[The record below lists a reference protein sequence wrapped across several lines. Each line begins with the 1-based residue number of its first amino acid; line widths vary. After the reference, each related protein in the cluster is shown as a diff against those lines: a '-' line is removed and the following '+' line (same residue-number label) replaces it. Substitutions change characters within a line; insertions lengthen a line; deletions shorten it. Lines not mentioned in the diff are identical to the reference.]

1 MTIKE
6 EQIMGCPNCGHK
18 QTAEFY
24 QAINVKLNP
33 ELKEQF
39 FKGEINMFVCEEC
52 GNKAVVDLVFLYHD
66 MDKRFCVQYCPYEL
80 VVQQSEKLSEM
91 YSIDGKL
98 NVPANIQLPET
109 AQYMYEPHI
118 VLSLD
123 EMIRY
128 VQFRD
133 ALFEKRSDKQSWH

>member
-6 EQIMGCPNCGHK
+6 EQVMGCPACGHK
-18 QTAEFY
+18 QIAEFY

-33 ELKEQF
+33 ELKERL
-39 FKGEINMFVCEEC
+39 FKGELNMFVCEEC
-52 GNKAVVDLVFLYHD
+52 GKKAVVDLVFLYHD
-66 MDKRFCVQYCPYEL
+66 MDKRFCVQYCPVEL
-80 VVQQSEKLSEM
+80 VVQQSDKLSEM
-91 YSIDGKL
+91 YTVDGRL
-98 NVPANIQLPET
+98 SVPANIQLPET

-133 ALFEKRSDKQSWH
+133 ALFEKYNDNKKWH

>member
-6 EQIMGCPNCGHK
+6 EQVMGCPACGHR
-18 QTAEFY
+18 QIAEFY

-33 ELKEQF
+33 ELKERL
-39 FKGEINMFVCEEC
+39 FKGELNMFVCEEC
-52 GNKAVVDLVFLYHD
+52 GKKAVVDLVFLYHD
-66 MDKRFCVQYCPYEL
+66 MDKRFCVQYCPVEL
-80 VVQQSEKLSEM
+80 VVQQSDKLSEM
-91 YSIDGKL
+91 YTVDGRL
-98 NVPANIQLPET
+98 SVPANIQLPET
-109 AQYMYEPHI
+109 ARYMYEPHI

-133 ALFEKRSDKQSWH
+133 ALFEKYNDNKKWH

>member
-6 EQIMGCPNCGHK
+6 EQVMGCPACGHK
-18 QTAEFY
+18 QIAEFY

-33 ELKEQF
+33 ELKERL
-39 FKGEINMFVCEEC
+39 FKGELNMFVCEEC
-52 GNKAVVDLVFLYHD
+52 GKKAVVDLVFLYHD
-66 MDKRFCVQYCPYEL
+66 MDKRFCVQYCPVAL
-80 VVQQSEKLSEM
+80 VVQQSDKLSEM
-91 YSIDGKL
+91 YTVDGRL
-98 NVPANIQLPET
+98 SVPANIQLPET

-133 ALFEKRSDKQSWH
+133 ALFEKYNDNKKWH

>member
-6 EQIMGCPNCGHK
+6 EQVMGCPACGHK
-18 QTAEFY
+18 QIAEFY

-33 ELKEQF
+33 ELKERLF
-39 FKGEINMFVCEEC
+39 MGELNMFVCEEC
-52 GNKAVVDLVFLYHD
+52 GKKAVVDLVFLYHD
-66 MDKRFCVQYCPYEL
+66 MDKRFCVQYCPVAL
-80 VVQQSEKLSEM
+80 VVQQSDKLSEM
-91 YSIDGKL
+91 YTVDGRL
-98 NVPANIQLPET
+98 SVPANIQLPET

-133 ALFEKRSDKQSWH
+133 ALFEKYNDNKKWH

>member
-6 EQIMGCPNCGHK
+6 EQVMGCPACGHK
-18 QTAEFY
+18 QIAEFY

-33 ELKEQF
+33 ELKERL
-39 FKGEINMFVCEEC
+39 FKGELNMFVCEEC
-52 GNKAVVDLVFLYHD
+52 GKKAVVDLVFLYHD
-66 MDKRFCVQYCPYEL
+66 MDKRFCVQYCPVEL
-80 VVQQSEKLSEM
+80 VVQQSDKLSEM
-91 YSIDGKL
+91 YTVDGRL
-98 NVPANIQLPET
+98 SVPANIQLPET

-128 VQFRD
+128 IQFRD
-133 ALFEKRSDKQSWH
+133 ALFEKYNDNKKWH

>member
-1 MTIKE
+1 MTIME
-6 EQIMGCPNCGHK
+6 EQVMGCPSCGHN

-33 ELKEQF
+33 ELKEKF
-39 FKGEINMFVCEEC
+39 FKGELNMFVCEEC

-66 MDKRFCVQYCPYEL
+66 MDKRFCVQYCPFEL
-80 VVQQSEKLSEM
+80 VSQQSEKLSDM
-91 YSIDGKL
+91 YSIDGRL
-98 NVPANIQLPET
+98 NIPENIQLPET

-133 ALFEKRSDKQSWH
+133 ALYEKVAGKQSWH

>member
-6 EQIMGCPNCGHK
+6 EQVMGCPACGHK
-18 QTAEFY
+18 QATEFY

-33 ELKEQF
+33 ELKERL
-39 FKGEINMFVCEEC
+39 FKGELNMFVCDEC
-52 GNKAVVDLVFLYHD
+52 GSRAVVDLVFLYHD

-80 VVQQSEKLSEM
+80 VVQQSDKLSEM
-91 YSIDGKL
+91 YSVDGKL
-98 NVPANIQLPET
+98 NVPVNIRLPET

-128 VQFRD
+128 VQYRD
-133 ALFEKRSDKQSWH
+133 ALYEKYNDKKKWH

>member
-6 EQIMGCPNCGHK
+6 EQIIGCPVCRHQ
-18 QTAEFY
+18 QTTEFY

-33 ELKEQF
+33 ELKEKL
-39 FKGEINMFVCEEC
+39 FKGELNMFVCEEC
-52 GNKAVVDLVFLYHD
+52 GNRAVVDLIFLYHD

-80 VVQQSEKLSEM
+80 VVQQSEKLAEM
-91 YSIDGKL
+91 YSVEGKL

-109 AQYMYEPHI
+109 ARYMFEPHI
-118 VLSLD
+118 VLGLD

-133 ALFEKRSDKQSWH
+133 TLFETSSEKQNWH

>member
-6 EQIMGCPNCGHK
+6 EQLMGCPVCGHK
-18 QTAEFY
+18 QITEFY

-33 ELKEQF
+33 ELKEKLF
-39 FKGEINMFVCEEC
+39 NGRLNMFVCEEC
-52 GNKAVVDLVFLYHD
+52 GKRAVVDLVFLYHD
-66 MDKRFCVQYCPYEL
+66 MDKRFCVQYCPIEF
-80 VVQQSEKLSEM
+80 VNQQSDKLSDM
-91 YSIDGKL
+91 YTVDGKL
-98 NVPANIQLPET
+98 NVPANIQLPEA

-133 ALFEKRSDKQSWH
+133 ALFGKFTVKKKWH

>member
-6 EQIMGCPNCGHK
+6 EQVMGCPACGHK
-18 QTAEFY
+18 QIAEFY

-33 ELKEQF
+33 ELKERL
-39 FKGEINMFVCEEC
+39 FKGELNMFVCEEC
-52 GNKAVVDLVFLYHD
+52 GKKAVVDLVFLYHD
-66 MDKRFCVQYCPYEL
+66 MDKRFCVQYCPVEL
-80 VVQQSEKLSEM
+80 VVQQSDKLSEM
-91 YSIDGKL
+91 YTVDGRL
-98 NVPANIQLPET
+98 SVPANIQLPEA

-133 ALFEKRSDKQSWH
+133 ALFEKYNDNKKWH

>member
-6 EQIMGCPNCGHK
+6 EQLMGCPACGHK

-33 ELKEQF
+33 ELKEKF
-39 FKGEINMFVCEEC
+39 FKGELNMFVCDKC
-52 GNKAVVDLVFLYHD
+52 GKKAVVDLVFLYHD
-66 MDKRFCVQYCPYEL
+66 MDKRFCVQYCPFDL
-80 VVQQSEKLSEM
+80 VARQSEKLSGM
-91 YSIDGKL
+91 YSIEGKL
-98 NVPANIQLPET
+98 NVPANVQLPEA

-133 ALFEKRSDKQSWH
+133 AIYEMASDKQSWH

>member
-6 EQIMGCPNCGHK
+6 EQIMGCPVCGHR

-33 ELKEQF
+33 ELKEKF
-39 FKGEINMFVCEEC
+39 FKGELNMFVCEEC
-52 GNKAVVDLVFLYHD
+52 GNRAVVDLVFLYHD

-80 VVQQSEKLSEM
+80 VVRQSEKLSEM
-91 YSIDGKL
+91 YSVEGKL
-98 NVPANIQLPET
+98 NIPANIQLPET

-133 ALFEKRSDKQSWH
+133 ALYEKSSDKQNWH

>member
-6 EQIMGCPNCGHK
+6 EQIMGCPACGHK

-39 FKGEINMFVCEEC
+39 FKGELNMFVCEEC
-52 GNKAVVDLVFLYHD
+52 GKRAVVDLVFLYHD

-91 YSIDGKL
+91 YSIDGRL
-98 NVPANIQLPET
+98 NVPENIQLPEA

-133 ALFEKRSDKQSWH
+133 ALYEKVSGKQNWH

>member
-6 EQIMGCPNCGHK
+6 EQLMGCPVCGHK

-33 ELKEQF
+33 ELKEKF
-39 FKGEINMFVCEEC
+39 FKGELNIFVCEKC
-52 GNKAVVDLVFLYHD
+52 GKKAVVDLVFLYHD

-80 VVQQSEKLSEM
+80 VVKQSEKLSEM
-91 YSIDGKL
+91 YSIDGRL

-133 ALFEKRSDKQSWH
+133 ALFEKGSDKQSWH

>member
-1 MTIKE
+1 
-6 EQIMGCPNCGHK
+6 MGCPACGHK
-18 QTAEFY
+18 QIAEFY

-33 ELKEQF
+33 ELKERLF
-39 FKGEINMFVCEEC
+39 MGELNMFVCEEC
-52 GNKAVVDLVFLYHD
+52 GKKAVVDLVFLYHD
-66 MDKRFCVQYCPYEL
+66 MDKRFCVQYCPVAL
-80 VVQQSEKLSEM
+80 VVQQSDKLSEM
-91 YSIDGKL
+91 YTVDGRL
-98 NVPANIQLPET
+98 SVPANIQLPET

-133 ALFEKRSDKQSWH
+133 ALFEKYNDNKKWH

>member
-6 EQIMGCPNCGHK
+6 EQLMGCPACGHR
-18 QTAEFY
+18 QITEFY

-33 ELKEQF
+33 GLKERF
-39 FKGEINMFVCEEC
+39 FKGELNMFTCEEC
-52 GNKAVVDLVFLYHD
+52 GKKAVVDLVFLYHD
-66 MDKRFCVQYCPYEL
+66 MDKRFCVQYCPIDL
-80 VVQQSEKLSEM
+80 VAQQSDKLSEM
-91 YSIDGKL
+91 YTVDGRL
-98 NVPANIQLPET
+98 NVPSNIQLPE
-109 AQYMYEPHI
+109 AARYMYEPHI

-133 ALFEKRSDKQSWH
+133 ALYDKYTEKKNWH

>member
-6 EQIMGCPNCGHK
+6 EQLMGCPVCGHK
-18 QTAEFY
+18 QLAEFY

-33 ELKEQF
+33 ELKEKLFNGQL
-39 FKGEINMFVCEEC
+39 NMFTCEEC
-52 GNKAVVDLVFLYHD
+52 GKKAVVDLVFLYHD
-66 MDKRFCVQYCPYEL
+66 MDKRFCVQYCPVEL
-80 VVQQSEKLSEM
+80 VVQQSDKLSEM
-91 YSIDGKL
+91 YTVDGKL
-98 NVPANIQLPET
+98 NVPSNIQLPET

-133 ALFEKRSDKQSWH
+133 ALYEKAAKSRNWH

>member
-6 EQIMGCPNCGHK
+6 EQVMGCPACGHK
-18 QTAEFY
+18 QIAEFY

-33 ELKEQF
+33 ELKERL
-39 FKGEINMFVCEEC
+39 FKGELNMFVCEEC
-52 GNKAVVDLVFLYHD
+52 SKRAVVDLVFLYHD
-66 MDKRFCVQYCPYEL
+66 MDKRFCVQYCPVEL
-80 VVQQSEKLSEM
+80 VVQQSDKLSEM
-91 YSIDGKL
+91 YTVDGRL
-98 NVPANIQLPET
+98 SVPANIQLPEA

-133 ALFEKRSDKQSWH
+133 TLFEKYNDNKKWH